1 MISET
6 VVNAKTNMKDQKIKI
21 FATMAKLSFLF
32 IFLTSLT
39 ISTYGQDHGIYHV
52 KLDYYHSIRIPNHH
66 VSVEFQRFGDS
77 ISVHVVSEPM
87 DDQDS
92 KWNET
97 KIDSNYKLNKSEF
110 DKIVEAVKQVNCSD
124 IASRLDFTGLD
135 GSTCKLSFGG
145 ISSEISYKVWT
156 PNYDTEKRNL
166 SEFVNA
172 CKLIL
177 RIVNLD
183 PEEII

>member
-1 MISET
+1 
-6 VVNAKTNMKDQKIKI
+6 MKDQKIKI
-21 FATMAKLSFLF
+21 FATMAKFSFLF

-39 ISTYGQDHGIYHV
+39 ISTYGQDHSIYHV
-52 KLDYYHSIRIPNHH
+52 KFDYYHSMRIPNHH

-87 DDQDS
+87 HGQDS
-92 KWNET
+92 KWDET

-110 DKIVEAVKQVNCSD
+110 DKIAEAVKQVNCSD
-124 IASRLDFTGLD
+124 IASGIDFTGLD
-135 GSTCKLSFGG
+135 GSTFKLSFGG

-166 SEFVNA
+166 SEFMNA

-177 RIVNLD
+177 RIVNFD